1 MIDAELRRLM
11 TQEAD
16 QALDRLETDIWTAV
30 AEQAHRRADARRL
43 LVVQGVVLAM
53 VLTGS
58 VVAGKY
64 VASGHASAVD
74 VFSPQMPL
82 SAVALLIGGQP

>member
-16 QALDRLETDIWTAV
+16 RALERLETDIWAAV
-30 AEQAHRRADARRL
+30 AEQARRSADVRRL
-43 LVVQGVVLAM
+43 LVVQGVMLAV

-64 VASGHASAVD
+64 FASNHADAVD

-82 SAVALLIGGQP
+82 SAVALLIGAQP